1 MAGARNLLFPAASSL
16 YCDAMTPRL
25 DTFTD
30 IVADGWLE
38 RHAPPRWHPYMR
50 LMRLDRPIGAWL
62 LLLPG
67 LWSIALAAGFWR
79 GLWLFLLF
87 AVGAVAM
94 RGAGCVIND
103 IVDRDYDRSVERT
116 ASRPLASGEIS
127 LGQAALFLAGLLLAG
142 LAILATFNRFAF
154 WLGALSLLLVAPYP
168 LMKRITYWPQLW
180 LGFTF
185 NWGALLGYTAVT
197 GHLSIKPILLY
208 AGGVFWTLGYD
219 TIYALQDIA
228 DDAVVGVK
236 STALRFGND
245 TPLWLIRFYS
255 AALALFALA
264 GLVSG
269 LRLVFILGI
278 LAAGAHLAWQV
289 RTLRMDDPADC
300 LAKFKSNRIFGLILL
315 AAIILDRAL

>member
-1 MAGARNLLFPAASSL
+1 MNL
-16 YCDAMTPRL
+16 RL

-30 IVADGWLE
+30 ITTDGWLE
-38 RHAPPRWHPYMR
+38 RQTPQHWHPYMR

-67 LWSIALAAGFWR
+67 LWSIALVASFWR

-87 AVGAVAM
+87 AVGAVVM

-103 IVDRDYDRSVERT
+103 LLDRKYDRLVERT
-116 ASRPLASGEIS
+116 ASRPLASGEVSI
-127 LGQAALFLAGLLLAG
+127 GQATLFLAALLAVG
-142 LAILATFNRFAF
+142 LVILLTLNHFAF
-154 WLGALSLLLVAPYP
+154 WLGALSLLLIVPYP
-168 LMKRITYWPQLW
+168 LMKRITHWPQLW

-185 NWGALLGYTAVT
+185 NWGALLGYAAVT

-219 TIYALQDIA
+219 TIYALQDIE

-245 TPLWLIRFYS
+245 TPLWLMRFYS

-300 LAKFKSNRIFGLILL
+300 LAKFKSNQIFGLILL